1 MKQKT
6 LLLFQLLLAVFA
18 FYAVVKYRGNMRLIA
33 PLFCLIGMFVVSKVE
48 TILTDKEEVK
58 ETKEKE
64 TVRKDEEKEQFK
76 PLDCLLKSNNVLLLT
91 DAVHHLLKGLDLL
104 VSRSPDQAGIDRLVK
119 APDGQATIGL
129 KIVGDVGEPNENWEK
144 WEELSEF
151 DLGKGGKRRLLLIG
165 SNPMQEEGG
174 AQPKFRDFPAAT
186 QKLLSAKHIVAMTTL
201 TFYKIC
207 LLCQKKKVDPKL
219 ILDLIQRH
227 PGGVFR
233 LEQYTRGS
241 SKAA

>member
-33 PLFCLIGMFVVSKVE
+33 PLFCLVGMFVVSKVE
-48 TILTDKEEVK
+48 TILSD
-58 ETKEKE
+58 
-64 TVRKDEEKEQFK
+64 KDEEKDTKEETVKKDEEKKQFK
-76 PLDCLLKSNNVLLLT
+76 PLECLLKSSNTLLLT
-91 DAVHHLLKGLDLL
+91 DAVHHLLRGLGLL
-104 VSRSPDQAGIDRLVK
+104 VSRSPEQTSIDRLVK
-119 APDGQATIGL
+119 APEGQATFGL
-129 KIVGDVGEPNENWEK
+129 KIVGDIGELNENWDK
-144 WEELSEF
+144 WEELSGF
-151 DLGKGGKRRLLLIG
+151 DMGKGGKRRLLLIG
-165 SNPMQEEGG
+165 SNPMQDDGG
-174 AQPKFRDFPAAT
+174 DNPKFKDFPAAT
-186 QKLLSAKHIVAMTTL
+186 QRLLSAKQIVAMTTL

-233 LEQYTRGS
+233 LEQYIRS
-241 SKAA
+241 PSRAA